1 MSGYVCG
8 GQKMKKLFVLSI
20 TSHGFIT
27 NMMLCHAITKEEA
40 ASYFEA
46 QLKMKTMF
54 VDRKRMMESIMEVPS
69 I

>member
-1 MSGYVCG
+1 
-8 GQKMKKLFVLSI
+8 MKKLFVLSI

-27 NMMLCHAITKEEA
+27 NMLLCSAFTKEEA